1 MFALEVLSMKRRLI
15 PAFAAIVLMLAASL
29 AASAQV
35 TGGAVNGAVSDAA
48 GAAVPSATVTLTS
61 KTTGQALNTQTTDS
75 GVYNF
80 PNVAVGEY
88 TIKFEN
94 TGFAPVSQEI
104 RVLLNQTATVNA
116 TLQAGQV
123 TEQVTV
129 TAASEALVQ
138 TDQSQLTRGFETR
151 QVQDLPIFGNQNQLA
166 VLSPNVVE
174 RSAGVTGS
182 GGSVGGT
189 RPRGNSFVVDGVDN
203 NDASITGPV
212 VDVIQDSVAEFSLIT
227 NNWSAEFGDVAGG
240 LFNTVTKSGSN
251 EFHGSGFLYQQSE
264 RFNAAST
271 AQKALLQSGDL
282 DEKPRFRD
290 QRAGFTV
297 GGPVYLPTFGANG
310 SQYVSGKNRLFFFF
324 AFERRRQDSAGTIG
338 TYFAPTSAGLDQ
350 IAALPGASP
359 FVVNFLRKNL
369 TLAPSST
376 FGFDVLGTPIPF
388 GEVNVLAPQGF
399 TNKNYQIN
407 IDHTPNSRDQFHYR
421 LNLQRATAEQQGGEF
436 GTADPRFNNLLSF
449 SGNLFSANWVR
460 SFGSSV
466 VNDLRLAFRRHIQA
480 YPLKNPEFNDF
491 PNIVELNTA
500 IDIGPGGSLPQGT
513 PVDNNYQLFDTVN
526 YTRGSHT
533 FKFGGEYRNLIF
545 TSAFLPRARGDYLY
559 ASFDTLIQDQPAD
572 FSNLRGVGSQFFAGN
587 QQSFYVFAQDDWR
600 LRPNLTLNMGL
611 RYEFVTIPRDARLQ
625 GLNAVSSVPGVID
638 FHTPRSDKNNFGPR
652 VGFAYS
658 PSGGGSI
665 GRFLFGSQQ
674 GESSIRAN
682 FAVGY
687 YANFQNLPLL
697 ALPPQVQTELNL
709 GSAAAAFGFDPN
721 RPFLENGG
729 LPGVLP
735 TITTAAQARQIT
747 QARIPD
753 QINPYSLSW
762 TLSYQR
768 QLTPTTAVEFRY
780 LATRG
785 RHLPIQ
791 VRLNNGI
798 VPANL
803 GLPTFLSQPTAAELS
818 GLTKTLGDINA
829 QRQLSLA
836 PYGFLGSVT
845 EHSPSGNSQ
854 YDSGSVSLTRRFSR
868 GLALTAAY
876 TWSKTIDDST
886 NELNTSAVNARRP
899 QDIFDLRNERGLS
912 ALDIPHRFVLSYN
925 YEAPTPFSD
934 NRVSRFLLG
943 GFQFAGIFQAESGQP
958 ITPISGVDS
967 NRNGDA
973 AGDRTIVNPNGLVG
987 TGSSVTAI
995 NAAGQPVASGSAS
1008 TVAYVA
1014 NNPNAQYI
1022 QAGLGAIANAGRNT
1036 LRTPGFNR
1044 TDMTILKNFRFG
1056 ERYNLQVGAE
1066 VFDLFNQKPVS
1077 IFTDV
1082 SGLVTSTSFA
1092 TAGNAKFN
1100 DYSTGEFPGRTIQL
1114 RAKFIF

>member
-1 MFALEVLSMKRRLI
+1 MKRRLSF
-15 PAFAAIVLMLAASL
+15 AFAALLLLAASL
-29 AASAQV
+29 TASAQV
-35 TGGAVNGAVSDAA
+35 TGGAVTGTVSDAA
-48 GAAVPSATVTLTS
+48 GAALPNATVTLTS
-61 KTTGQALNTQTTDS
+61 KTTGQALNTQTTDA
-75 GVYNF
+75 GVFNF

-94 TGFAPVSQEI
+94 TGFSPASQEL
-104 RVLLNQTATVNA
+104 RVQLNQTATVNA

-123 TEQVTV
+123 AEQVTV

-138 TDQSQLTRGFETR
+138 TDQSQLSRGFETR
-151 QVQDLPIFGNQNQLA
+151 QVEDLPIFGNQNQLA

-174 RSAGVTGS
+174 RSAGVVGS

-240 LFNTVTKSGSN
+240 LFNTVTKSGTN
-251 EFHGSGFLYQQSE
+251 GFHGSGFIYQQSE
-264 RFNAAST
+264 RFNAATT

-282 DEKPRFRD
+282 DQKPRFRD
-290 QRAGFTV
+290 QRAGFTA
-297 GGPVYLPTFGANG
+297 GGPVYLPSFGAG
-310 SQYVSGKNRLFFFF
+310 KHKYLSGKNRLFFFF
-324 AFERRRQDSAGTIG
+324 AFERRKQENAGTIG

-350 IAALPGASP
+350 IAALPGASAY
-359 FVVNFLRKNL
+359 VVNFLRHNL
-369 TLAPSST
+369 TLAPSAA
-376 FGFDVLGTPIPF
+376 FDFDVLGASVPF
-388 GEVNVLAPQGF
+388 GSINVLAPQGF
-399 TNKNYQIN
+399 TNKNYQMN

-421 LNLQRATAEQQGGEF
+421 LNVQRTSAEQQGGEL

-449 SGNLFSANWVR
+449 SGDLFSANWVR
-460 SFGSSV
+460 TFGPSV
-466 VNDLRLAFRRHIQA
+466 VNDLRLAYRRHIQD
-480 YPLKNPEFNDF
+480 YPLKNSEFSNF
-491 PNIVELNTA
+491 PNIVELETG
-500 IDIGPGGSLPQGT
+500 IDLGPNGNLPQGT

-559 ASFDTLIQDQPAD
+559 ADFDTLIQDQPAD
-572 FSNLRGVGSQFFAGN
+572 FSLLRGVGSQFFAGN
-587 QQSFYVFAQDDWR
+587 QQSFYVFGQDDWK
-600 LRPNLTLNMGL
+600 LRSNLTLNVGL

-625 GLNAVSSVPGVID
+625 GLNAIASVPGVID

-658 PSGGGSI
+658 PNASSAI
-665 GRFLFGSQQ
+665 GRFLFGAQ

-709 GSAAAAFGFDPN
+709 NSAAAAFGFDPN
-721 RPFLENGG
+721 RPFLQNGG

-735 TITTAAQARQIT
+735 AITTAAQARQIT

-780 LATRG
+780 LGTRG

-791 VRLNNGI
+791 LRLNNGI
-798 VPANL
+798 VPGNL
-803 GLPTFLSQPTAAELS
+803 GLPTFLSQPTAAQLAS
-818 GLTKTLGDINA
+818 LTKTLGDINA
-829 QRQLSLA
+829 QRRGSLT
-836 PYGFLGSVT
+836 PYGFLGFVT
-845 EHSPSGNSQ
+845 EHEPVGNSQ

-899 QDIFDLRNERGLS
+899 QDLFDLRNERGLS

-925 YEAPTPFSD
+925 YEVPTPFADSHFA
-934 NRVSRFLLG
+934 RFLLG
-943 GFQFAGIFQAESGQP
+943 GFQLAGIFQAESGQP
-958 ITPISGVDS
+958 ITPISGIDS

-973 AGDRTIVNPNGLVG
+973 AADRTIINPNGMRG
-987 TGSSVTAI
+987 TGTGVTAI
-995 NAAGQPVASGSAS
+995 NASGAPVASGSAS
-1008 TVAYVA
+1008 TVAYIA
-1014 NNPNAQYI
+1014 NDPSAQYI

-1056 ERYNLQVGAE
+1056 ERYSLQFGAE

-1082 SGLVTSTSFA
+1082 SGLVGSTSFA
-1092 TAGNAKFN
+1092 TVNNAKFN
-1100 DYSTGEFPGRTIQL
+1100 DYSFGEFPGRTIQL

>member
-1 MFALEVLSMKRRLI
+1 MKRRLSL
-15 PAFAAIVLMLAASL
+15 AFAALLLLAASL
-29 AASAQV
+29 TASAQV
-35 TGGAVNGAVSDAA
+35 TGGAVNGTVSDAA
-48 GAAVPSATVTLTS
+48 GAAVPNANVTLTS
-61 KTTGQALNTQTTDS
+61 KTMGQGLTTQTTDA
-75 GVYNF
+75 GVFNF

-94 TGFAPVSQEI
+94 TGFSPASQEI

-123 TEQVTV
+123 AEQVTV

-138 TDQSQLTRGFETR
+138 TDQSQLSRSFETR
-151 QVQDLPIFGNQNQLA
+151 QVEDLPIFGNQNQLA

-240 LFNTVTKSGSN
+240 LFNTVTKSGTN
-251 EFHGSGFLYQQSE
+251 GFHGSGFIYQQSE

-271 AQKALLQSGDL
+271 AQKALLQSGGL
-282 DEKPRFRD
+282 DRKPRFRD

-297 GGPVYLPTFGANG
+297 GGPVYLPSFGAG
-310 SQYVSGKNRLFFFF
+310 GHKYVSGKNRLFFFF
-324 AFERRRQDSAGTIG
+324 AFERRRQENAGTIG

-350 IAALPGASP
+350 IAALPGASAYI
-359 FVVNFLRKNL
+359 VGFLRRTL
-369 TLAPSST
+369 TLAPSAG
-376 FGFDVLGTPIPF
+376 FDFDVLGTPVPF
-388 GEVNVLAPQGF
+388 GSINVLAPQGF

-421 LNLQRATAEQQGGEF
+421 LNLQRTSAEAQGGEL
-436 GTADPRFNNLLSF
+436 GTADPRFNNLVSF

-460 SFGSSV
+460 TFGPSV
-466 VNDLRLAFRRHIQA
+466 VNDLRLAYRRHIQD
-480 YPLKNPEFNDF
+480 YPLKNPEFSNF
-491 PNIVELNTA
+491 PNIVELETG
-500 IDIGPGGSLPQGT
+500 IDLGPNGNLPQGT

-559 ASFDTLIQDQPAD
+559 ADFDTLIQDQPAD
-572 FSNLRGVGSQFFAGN
+572 FSLLRGVGSQFFAGN
-587 QQSFYVFAQDDWR
+587 QQSFYVFGQDDWK
-600 LRPNLTLNMGL
+600 LRSNLTLNVGL

-625 GLNAVSSVPGVID
+625 GLNAIVSVPGVID

-658 PSGGGSI
+658 PNASSAV
-665 GRFLFGSQQ
+665 GRFLFGSQ

-709 GSAAAAFGFDPN
+709 NSAAAAFGFDPN

-780 LATRG
+780 LGTRG

-791 VRLNNGI
+791 LRLNNGI
-798 VPANL
+798 VPSNL
-803 GLPTFLSQPTAAELS
+803 GLPTFLSQPTAAQLS

-829 QRQLSLA
+829 QRRGSLT
-836 PYGFLGSVT
+836 PYGFLGNVT
-845 EHSPSGNSQ
+845 EHTPVGNSQ

-899 QDIFDLRNERGLS
+899 QDLFDLRNERGLS
-912 ALDIPHRFVLSYN
+912 AIDIPHRFVLSYN
-925 YEAPTPFSD
+925 YEVPTPFAES
-934 NRVSRFLLG
+934 RFARFLLG
-943 GFQFAGIFQAESGQP
+943 GFQLAGIFQAESGQP
-958 ITPISGVDS
+958 ITPISGIDS
-967 NRNGDA
+967 NRNGDTA
-973 AGDRTIVNPNGLVG
+973 ADRTIINPNGVRG
-987 TGSSVTAI
+987 TGTGVTAV
-995 NAAGQPVASGSAS
+995 NASGASVALGSAS

-1014 NNPNAQYI
+1014 NDPSAQYI

-1056 ERYNLQVGAE
+1056 ERYNLQFGAE

-1082 SGLVTSTSFA
+1082 SGLVGSTSFA
-1092 TAGNAKFN
+1092 TVSNSKFN
-1100 DYSTGEFPGRTIQL
+1100 NYSFGEFPGRTIQL

>member
-1 MFALEVLSMKRRLI
+1 MFT
-15 PAFAAIVLMLAASL
+15 AFAALLILLAASL
-29 AASAQV
+29 GASAQV
-35 TGGAVNGAVSDAA
+35 TGGAVTGTVNDAA
-48 GAAVPSATVTLTS
+48 GASVPNATVTLTS
-61 KTTGQALNTQTTDS
+61 KTTGQALTTQTTDA
-75 GVYNF
+75 GVFNF
-80 PNVAVGEY
+80 PSVAVGEY

-94 TGFAPVSQEI
+94 AGFAPVSQEI
-104 RVLLNQTATVNA
+104 KIQLNQTATVNA

-123 TEQVTV
+123 AEQVTV

-151 QVQDLPIFGNQNQLA
+151 QVEELPIFGNQNQLA

-174 RSAGVTGS
+174 RSAGVTGD

-212 VDVIQDSVAEFSLIT
+212 VSVIQDSVSEFTLIT

-240 LFNTVTKSGSN
+240 LFNTVTKSGTN
-251 EFHGSGFLYQQSE
+251 GFHGSGFIYQQSE
-264 RFNAAST
+264 RFNAATT
-271 AQKALLQSGDL
+271 AQKELLQSGEL
-282 DEKPRFRD
+282 DAKPRFRD
-290 QRAGFTV
+290 QRAGFTA
-297 GGPVYLPTFGANG
+297 GGPVYLPSFGAGKHN
-310 SQYVSGKNRLFFFF
+310 YVSGKNRLFFFF

-338 TYFAPTSAGLDQ
+338 SYFAPTSAGLDQ
-350 IAALPGASP
+350 IAALPGASAY
-359 FVVNFLRKNL
+359 VVGFLRRNL
-369 TLAPSST
+369 TLAPSATTSL
-376 FGFDVLGTPIPF
+376 DVLGSDIPF
-388 GEVNVLAPQGF
+388 GEINVLAPQGF

-421 LNLQRATAEQQGGEF
+421 LNLQRLSAEQQGGEL

-449 SGNLFSANWVR
+449 SGNLFSANWIR
-460 SFGSSV
+460 TFGPSV
-466 VNDLRLAFRRHIQA
+466 VNDLRVAYRRHIQA
-480 YPLKNPEFNDF
+480 YPLKNSEFNNF
-491 PNIVELNTA
+491 ANVVELETG
-500 IDIGPGGSLPQGT
+500 IDLGPNGNLPQGT
-513 PVDNNYQLFDTVN
+513 PVDNNYQVFDTVN
-526 YTRGSHT
+526 YTRGSHS

-559 ASFDTLIQDQPAD
+559 ADFDTLIQDQPAD
-572 FSNLRGVGSQFFAGN
+572 FSLLRGVGSQFFAGN
-587 QQSFYVFAQDDWR
+587 QQSFYVFAQDDWKAR
-600 LRPNLTLNMGL
+600 SNLTFNVGL
-611 RYEFVTIPRDARLQ
+611 RYEFVTIPRDAKLQ
-625 GLNAVSSVPGVID
+625 GLNAIASVPGVID
-638 FHTPRSDKNNFGPR
+638 FHSPRSDKNNFGPR

-658 PSGGGSI
+658 PNGEGAI
-665 GRFLFGSQQ
+665 GRFLFGSQ

-709 GSAAAAFGFDPN
+709 NSAAAAFGFDPN

-735 TITTAAQARQIT
+735 TVTTAAQARQIT

-762 TLSYQR
+762 TVSYQR

-791 VRLNNGI
+791 LRLNNGI

-803 GLPTFLSQPTAAELS
+803 GLPTFLTQPSDAQLAS
-818 GLTKTLGDINA
+818 LTRTLGDIAA
-829 QRQLSLA
+829 QQQLSLT
-836 PYGFLGSVT
+836 PYGFLGNVT
-845 EHSPSGNSQ
+845 EHSPVGNSQ

-912 ALDIPHRFVLSYN
+912 AIDIPHRFVVSYN
-925 YEAPTPFSD
+925 YEVPTPFAESAF
-934 NRVSRFLLG
+934 SRFFLG
-943 GFQFAGIFQAESGQP
+943 GFRLAGIFQAESGQP
-958 ITPISGVDS
+958 ITPISGIDS
-967 NRNGDA
+967 NLNGDTA
-973 AGDRTIVNPNGLVG
+973 ADRTVVNLNGVRG
-987 TGSSVTAI
+987 TGTGVTAI
-995 NAAGQPVASGSAS
+995 DATGAAVPLGDAS

-1014 NNPNAQYI
+1014 DNPNAQYI
-1022 QAGLGAIANAGRNT
+1022 RAGLGAIANAGRNT

-1056 ERYNLQVGAE
+1056 ERYNVQVGAE
-1066 VFDLFNQKPVS
+1066 ILDLFNQKPVS
-1077 IFTDV
+1077 LFTDAGAATL
-1082 SGLVTSTSFA
+1082 SGLAQSTSFA
-1092 TAGNAKFN
+1092 IVNNAKFN
-1100 DYSTGEFPGRTIQL
+1100 NFSFGEFPGRTIQL
-1114 RAKFIF
+1114 RAKFTF